1 MAGGGGK
8 GGSQETNVKLP
19 DFVEAAA
26 ERAVGRGEQV
36 GRIGF
41 VPNMGPSV
49 AAFNPTQEA
58 AFGGVNQAASAYGM
72 PTSSGTGMPAAQDFG
87 GGISGF
93 SSFPAFEASLA
104 QLQQQRPGQ
113 YDAINSFFID
123 PQTGGDVAAPAGL
136 LGAAPA
142 PAAPAQADGELRY
155 DETLQRWL

>member
-1 MAGGGGK
+1 MAGGGK
-8 GGSQETNVKLP
+8 GGSQETSVKLP
-19 DFVEAAA
+19 AFVEAAA
-26 ERAVGRGEQV
+26 ERAVGRGEEV
-36 GRIGF
+36 GKLGF

-58 AFGGVNQAASAYGM
+58 AFSGVNQAAAAYGM

-113 YDAINSFFID
+113 YDAINNFFID
-123 PQTGGDVAAPAGL
+123 PVT
-136 LGAAPA
+136 GAAPGA
-142 PAAPAQADGELRY
+142 ATGLLSEPAAPTEPVY
-155 DETLQRWL
+155 NTETGRWD